1 MSWARVA
8 SPAAGAVGAE
18 IRCPAHT
25 TRPRGPVLSS
35 RQRFLF
41 ACDADCGRNSGGGRG
56 SGTTTRVVPGAA
68 ATGAVHGRSAAGWVG
83 GCVMCWWGSA
93 GWIGLG
99 ALDYLAVYH
108 FFFLNHQ
115 YFILY
120 FFYFPQWFSL
130 FSLSVPHYNHKIS
143 FSISFHHLLPFS
155 LTLTRTHS
163 KERRL
168 AHRPLNLA

>member
-108 FFFLNHQ
+108 FFFLIINILSFTFFIFRNGSI
-115 YFILY
+115 YFLSLY
-120 FFYFPQWFSL
+120 RTTIIKYHFLYL
-130 FSLSVPHYNHKIS
+130 FIIYYHFL
-143 FSISFHHLLPFS
+143 
-155 LTLTRTHS
+155 
-163 KERRL
+163 
-168 AHRPLNLA
+168 